1 LPEAVVGSAR
11 QARRPLAYSR
21 SMDTNPTKTQ
31 ATLEDRIYVLEL
43 ALSSIGGAL
52 LAPHGWGDTGEL
64 HQEIYATVRRVLRGS
79 DFMDLLERREAQLD
93 ARESSQAR
101 AATDVVMNA
110 LHKQVADSGEKVPQP

>member
-1 LPEAVVGSAR
+1 VAL
-11 QARRPLAYSR
+11 RPPKAYAH
-21 SMDTNPTKTQ
+21 SMDANPTHSQ
-31 ATLEDRIYVLEL
+31 ANLEDRIFVLEL